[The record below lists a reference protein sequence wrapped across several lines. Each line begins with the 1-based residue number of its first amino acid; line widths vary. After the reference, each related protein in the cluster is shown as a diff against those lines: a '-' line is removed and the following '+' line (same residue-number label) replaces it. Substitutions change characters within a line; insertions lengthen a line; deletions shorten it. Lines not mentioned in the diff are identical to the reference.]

1 MIPTTRSVLPFQ
13 NVTEERH
20 QLTSEGDV
28 QPKGDLRAVH
38 ARVVHRVDE
47 VVHLGGPALRYL
59 LEGVAVVL
67 AGGNVHLVDAV
78 LIQNL
83 GEGARVTLS
92 DPSAEIAEVGYYL
105 EVVAL
110 HEDVAAIGEAAPD
123 LNQVSVMVDAEIG
136 EGFLAEGP
144 REVGHPVVRIV
155 VLSCDLGLQG
165 RPERVRLQRRRRVS
179 DRRGRWRLLRRD
191 WRLLRRDWSWRRRR

>member
-1 MIPTTRSVLPFQ
+1 MVPIARLVHPFQ

-38 ARVVHRVDE
+38 ARAVHRVDE

-59 LEGVAVVL
+59 LEGVAAVL

-155 VLSCDLGLQG
+155 MLSCDLCLQG
-165 RPERVRLQRRRRVS
+165 RPESVRLQRRRRVS

-191 WRLLRRDWSWRRRR
+191 WKLLRRDWSWRRPR

>member
-1 MIPTTRSVLPFQ
+1 MVPIARSVLPFQ

-47 VVHLGGPALRYL
+47 VIHLGGPLLRHL
-59 LEGVAVVL
+59 LVGVAVAL
-67 AGGNVHLVDAV
+67 AGGNLHLVDAV
-78 LIQNL
+78 LVQNL

-92 DPSAEIAEVGYYL
+92 DPSAEVPEVGHYRQ
-105 EVVAL
+105 VIAL
-110 HEDVAAIGEAAPD
+110 HEGVAAIGAAAPD
-123 LNQVSVMVDAEIG
+123 FNLVPVEEDAEVG
-136 EGFLAEGP
+136 EGFLVEGP
-144 REVGHPVVRIV
+144 GEVDHPVVRIV
-155 VLSCDLGLQG
+155 MLSCDLGLQG